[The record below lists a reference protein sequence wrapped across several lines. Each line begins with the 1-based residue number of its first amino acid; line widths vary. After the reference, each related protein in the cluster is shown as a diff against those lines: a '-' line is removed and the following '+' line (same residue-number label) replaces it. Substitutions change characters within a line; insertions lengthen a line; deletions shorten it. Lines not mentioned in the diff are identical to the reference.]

1 MGHTY
6 VGFAEVLRFCG
17 GDILAAANCVPGE
30 QMRVKVMDNRAR
42 DRMFGIGFLAL
53 GVLLLVL
60 ALTNRQIMI
69 GTGLCLALG
78 VLFLRR
84 SGQR

>member
-1 MGHTY
+1 
-6 VGFAEVLRFCG
+6 
-17 GDILAAANCVPGE
+17 
-30 QMRVKVMDNRAR
+30 MDNRAR